1 MAWTSGAHIDRVS
14 SFSGSWGYDS
24 ISVSCYSILMALELL
39 GVEERASV
47 LGQETQRE
55 THDFV
60 VVDSV
65 Q

>member
-1 MAWTSGAHIDRVS
+1 
-14 SFSGSWGYDS
+14 
-24 ISVSCYSILMALELL
+24 MALELL